1 MKFVGFCLSL
11 VLLFNQSAYAVAMV
25 WEASVRDNG
34 VTLKLEPQEANFV
47 RSAPASISGG
57 DLTVVVT
64 ELGATK
70 ETIYT
75 SFEIKTKMP
84 NQQPY
89 VGYWEISKNSR
100 SEWMGTVNGALVVLK
115 VKLARNVTNE
125 SSGML

>member
-1 MKFVGFCLSL
+1 
-11 VLLFNQSAYAVAMV
+11 MV